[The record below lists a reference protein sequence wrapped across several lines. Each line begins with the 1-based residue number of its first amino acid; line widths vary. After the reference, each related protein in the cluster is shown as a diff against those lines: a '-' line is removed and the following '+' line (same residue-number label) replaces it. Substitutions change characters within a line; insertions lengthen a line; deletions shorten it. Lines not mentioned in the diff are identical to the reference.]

1 MMVPGARGAEVDDL
15 LLPLG
20 LELVGIVGDQAG
32 LVGIGPLLGVAL
44 RARKHETEGCNQ
56 HPGQVTEI
64 RHAKLSLRAREQIV
78 RALEPSILRALMA
91 SLGRMRRSAM
101 ECHEFRRIRVAK
113 PSFRGDP
120 EL

>member
-1 MMVPGARGAEVDDL
+1 MIVPGARGAEVDDL

-78 RALEPSILRALMA
+78 LRLGTINSQGLDGKFRANATLSHGMP
-91 SLGRMRRSAM
+91 
-101 ECHEFRRIRVAK
+101 
-113 PSFRGDP
+113 
-120 EL
+120 